1 MLKIILGLALGI
13 IGLQSI
19 ETEVNIKM
27 VGDNLIHTRVYRQ
40 CEESNGSYNFD
51 KIFEHVKTDI
61 ESADISIINQETIMV
76 HDRNKISSYP
86 AFGTPDD
93 IGHSIVR
100 AGFDVVAHST
110 NHTMDKGES
119 GISDT
124 ISFWETNYPDE
135 ITYLGIHK
143 DENDSD
149 IKYLVKNGI
158 RISFVNYTYGLNGLE
173 GQRKGKEYLVDML
186 SDKDIEETLRE
197 ARENSDITI
206 GILHVGDEYV
216 YKPTSYTVKQVDKF
230 IDNGV
235 EIVLCS
241 HPHVL
246 EPYGIRV
253 TENGNKGLVYY
264 SLGNYV
270 SSQNEVDRVIG
281 GMADITITKDI
292 LGDVVIKEYDLI
304 PLVTHQENGLYTT
317 YKLEDYTD
325 ELAGRHK
332 LKNKGLSLKKIN
344 EILDKILE
352 EKEGGQGDNKKE
364 ALSE

>member
-1 MLKIILGLALGI
+1 MLKIILGLVLGI

-124 ISFWETNYPDE
+124 I
-135 ITYLGIHK
+135 
-143 DENDSD
+143 
-149 IKYLVKNGI
+149 
-158 RISFVNYTYGLNGLE
+158 
-173 GQRKGKEYLVDML
+173 
-186 SDKDIEETLRE
+186 
-197 ARENSDITI
+197 
-206 GILHVGDEYV
+206 
-216 YKPTSYTVKQVDKF
+216 
-230 IDNGV
+230 
-235 EIVLCS
+235 
-241 HPHVL
+241 
-246 EPYGIRV
+246 
-253 TENGNKGLVYY
+253 
-264 SLGNYV
+264 
-270 SSQNEVDRVIG
+270 
-281 GMADITITKDI
+281 
-292 LGDVVIKEYDLI
+292 
-304 PLVTHQENGLYTT
+304 
-317 YKLEDYTD
+317 
-325 ELAGRHK
+325 
-332 LKNKGLSLKKIN
+332 
-344 EILDKILE
+344 
-352 EKEGGQGDNKKE
+352 
-364 ALSE
+364 